1 MKKFLIS
8 FFSILLIA
16 LASVGGGLLLS
27 GCDNPSYSETNGEG
41 NLDNSENEIPSDD
54 EDDVSAQYLC
64 YIAECITRLGS
75 PAQSI
80 MQKVLGVRITAN
92 VKTFGCL

>member
-8 FFSILLIA
+8 FFSILLIT
-16 LASVGGGLLLS
+16 LTSVVGGLLLS
-27 GCDNPSYSETNGEG
+27 GCNNSSYSETNGGGG
-41 NLDNSENEIPSDD
+41 NLDNSENEIPSD

-75 PAQSI
+75 STQTI
-80 MQKVLGVRITAN
+80 MQKILGVRLTAN
-92 VKTFGCL
+92 VSTFGCL